1 MNNLKG
7 LGKVFEEKELNIK
20 ILKSLN
26 RTWQPKVTTISKSK
40 DLTSITYAK
49 LFGKLREYEMD
60 MTRMAE
66 EEAKEKKS
74 RSLTLK
80 SSIPSNDKSDEERV
94 EGSKSENLIL
104 YA

>member
-26 RTWQPKVTTISKSK
+26 RTWQPKVTTIFESK
-40 DLTSITYAK
+40 DLTSITYVELLK
-49 LFGKLREYEMD
+49 KLRKYEMD
-60 MTRMAE
+60 MIRMAE

-74 RSLTLK
+74 RDLALK
-80 SSIPSNDKSDEERV
+80 PSIPSSDASEEENAEGFKS
-94 EGSKSENLIL
+94 
-104 YA
+104 